1 MNMKLL
7 INNGN
12 VEVTSIYPAAGTIHM
27 IVHFKFGMNPEEIK
41 STVKWNATYACNYLV
56 NEGFIEKGQKHIV
69 HIGIL
74 AH

>member
-1 MNMKLL
+1 MNMKLI

-12 VEVTSIYPAAGTIHM
+12 VEITSIYPAAKTIHM
-27 IVHFKFGMNPEEIK
+27 IVHFKFGMTPEEIK
-41 STVKWNATYACNYLV
+41 STVQNNAEYACNYLV
-56 NEGFIEKGQKHIV
+56 NEGFIDKEQRHLV